1 MKPQVRACWP
11 VLCDKAKDKVL
22 DLQTAIGQLTQRLE
36 DFKRNQQR
44 LQKLYDEYRQQENTG
59 GSRQLGMQAALNQ
72 RQFMNQ
78 LLGLQDKLL
87 QEIQNTES
95 LLAQQRKLLVL
106 AELEFQKMQA
116 LSEQDQKQVKK
127 ALDKIEQ
134 RQMDDLAVA
143 RFNLRSV

>member
-1 MKPQVRACWP
+1 MKPQLRACWP
-11 VLCDKAKDKVL
+11 VLSGKAKDKVTE
-22 DLQTAIGQLTQRLE
+22 LQSAIGQLNQRLE

-44 LQKLYDEYRQQENTG
+44 LQKLYDEYRQQETTTG
-59 GSRQLGMQAALNQ
+59 SKHLGMQAAMNQ

-78 LLGLQDKLL
+78 LLGLQEKLM
-87 QEIQNTES
+87 QEIHNTES
-95 LLAQQRKLLVL
+95 QLAQQRKQLVL
-106 AELEFQKMQA
+106 AELEYQKMQA
-116 LSEQDQKQVKK
+116 LSEQDQQQVKK

>member
-59 GSRQLGMQAALNQ
+59 GARQLGMQAALNQ

>member
-11 VLCDKAKDKVL
+11 ALCDKAKDKVL

-59 GSRQLGMQAALNQ
+59 GARQLGMQAALNQ